1 MKKNKIYLVL
11 LFTYLSLNLFAQQEY
26 PREYFNEKEG
36 WKGRAF
42 AIYLSDSEVEKYTN
56 DLTNQKGRWI
66 SKLSKRNTWLSWQ
79 ALNEWDLIAGETYVV
94 ICGDDESP
102 EVIFLIATIE
112 EDGSFTYIG
121 KVCDV
126 NELEY
131 Y

>member
-1 MKKNKIYLVL
+1 MKQNKIFLIVF
-11 LFTYLSLNLFAQQEY
+11 FTSLTLALFAQQEY
-26 PREYFNEKEG
+26 PREYCNEEEG

-42 AIYLSDSEVEKYTN
+42 AIYLAENEVEKYTN

-66 SKLSKRNTWLSWQ
+66 SKLSKKNTWLSWQ
-79 ALNEWDLIAGETYVV
+79 ALNEWDLIAGETYVI
-94 ICGDDESP
+94 ICGEEETS

-131 Y
+131 